1 MIPRMMK
8 PLSDTIA
15 LEAMAN
21 PGALEATFRKLPQ
34 LVSYLTS
41 TVTEALTGNRLSKA
55 VLGFFAGNSALRF
68 ANRIQN
74 APYAPL
80 RTLEVSVPQGL
91 TTDLLSYG
99 QDLQSAARAC
109 SGIEEDMLV
118 PFSHWVG
125 EKLGNPKAL
134 ASVLHNT
141 EVRGYRRIDTVKL
154 SDALAR
160 HMATHGRREGTMPYG
175 KAIKRNQDWYEI
187 NAIVESLRATLTDEL
202 QERIVDQT
210 NELSTRLELLVA
222 NIKAAESEKPSGQN
236 IAALAEL
243 TYQVASA
250 VEFYGTLRY
259 QVETYLE
266 AIRNTIETVE
276 AKL

>member
-1 MIPRMMK
+1 MMK

-80 RTLEVSVPQGL
+80 RTLEVPVPQGL

-99 QDLQSAARAC
+99 QALQSAAQAC
-109 SGIEEDMLV
+109 SKATACCSSPCHSMVLGMASRGRAPQLGRNGIT
-118 PFSHWVG
+118 G
-125 EKLGNPKAL
+125 C
-134 ASVLHNT
+134 
-141 EVRGYRRIDTVKL
+141 
-154 SDALAR
+154 
-160 HMATHGRREGTMPYG
+160 GRE
-175 KAIKRNQDWYEI
+175 
-187 NAIVESLRATLTDEL
+187 
-202 QERIVDQT
+202 
-210 NELSTRLELLVA
+210 
-222 NIKAAESEKPSGQN
+222 
-236 IAALAEL
+236 
-243 TYQVASA
+243 
-250 VEFYGTLRY
+250 
-259 QVETYLE
+259 
-266 AIRNTIETVE
+266 
-276 AKL
+276 